1 MASCALDALDALEIG
16 DFVSEKVVLITGGAG
31 FIGSALTDRLLG
43 KGYRVVVVDN
53 FATGRRDNLV
63 ERPELEII
71 EGSITD
77 SNMMA
82 DIFSRVNP
90 DVVVHAAASYK
101 DPEAWVEDAE
111 TNVVGTSVVVNES
124 RKCDVER
131 FIYFQTALCYGLHP
145 EEQPIPIDH
154 ELRPRESSYA
164 ISKTAGENYIALSGL
179 DWVSFRLA
187 NGYGPRNITGPLPTF
202 FQRLSNDS
210 SVFVMDTRR
219 DFIFIEDLIDVVER
233 AVDGEGES
241 GPYHVSSGSDVS
253 IQDLLEATL
262 KAMGIE
268 LDEPIEVRPRGEDDA
283 FTILLDP
290 GKTHQ
295 QFPGWEA
302 KTPLEDGVARAVG
315 YYREFGIE
323 ETFTHLHMPD
333 ETS

>member
-1 MASCALDALDALEIG
+1 MTN
-16 DFVSEKVVLITGGAG
+16 KTVLITGGAG
-31 FIGSALTDRLLG
+31 FIGSALADRLLG
-43 KGYRVVVVDN
+43 KGYNVAVVDN

-63 ERPELEII
+63 QRPNLEIL

-77 SNMMA
+77 QELMA
-82 DIFSRVNP
+82 DFFSKVNP

-101 DPEAWVEDAE
+101 DPEAWVEDSA
-111 TNVVGTSVVVNES
+111 TNVVGTSIIVNEA
-124 RKCDVER
+124 KNAEVER

-164 ISKTAGENYIALSGL
+164 ISKTAGENYLALSGL
-179 DWVSFRLA
+179 NWVSFRLA

-202 FQRLSNDS
+202 FQRLNNGS

-233 AVDGEGES
+233 AVDGEGEP

-253 IQDLLEATL
+253 IEDLLESTL

-268 LDEPIEVRPRGEDDA
+268 LDEPVEVRPRGEDDA

-290 GKTHQ
+290 SRTHD

-302 KTPLEDGVARAVG
+302 KTPLQDGVDRAVG

-333 ETS
+333 EDA

>member
-1 MASCALDALDALEIG
+1 MTN
-16 DFVSEKVVLITGGAG
+16 KTVLITGGAG
-31 FIGSALTDRLLG
+31 FIGSALADRLLG
-43 KGYRVVVVDN
+43 KGYNVAVVDN

-63 ERPELEII
+63 QRPNLEIL

-77 SNMMA
+77 QELMV
-82 DIFSRVNP
+82 DFFSKVNP

-101 DPEAWVEDAE
+101 DPEAWVEDSA
-111 TNVVGTSVVVNES
+111 TNVVGTSIIVNEA
-124 RKCDVER
+124 KNAEVDR

-164 ISKTAGENYIALSGL
+164 ISKTAGENYLALSGL
-179 DWVSFRLA
+179 NWVSFRLA

-202 FQRLSNDS
+202 FQRLNNGS

-233 AVDGEGES
+233 AVDGEGEP

-253 IQDLLEATL
+253 IEDLLEATL

-268 LDEPIEVRPRGEDDA
+268 LDDPVEVRPRGEDDA

-290 GKTHQ
+290 SRTHD

-302 KTPLEDGVARAVG
+302 KTPLQDGVDRAVG

-333 ETS
+333 ED

>member
-1 MASCALDALDALEIG
+1 MTN
-16 DFVSEKVVLITGGAG
+16 KTVLITGGAG
-31 FIGSALTDRLLG
+31 FIGSALADRLLG
-43 KGYRVVVVDN
+43 KGYNVAVVDN

-63 ERPELEII
+63 QRPNLEIL

-77 SNMMA
+77 QELMA
-82 DIFSRVNP
+82 DFFSKVNP

-101 DPEAWVEDAE
+101 DPEAWVEDSA
-111 TNVVGTSVVVNES
+111 TNVVGTSIIVNEA
-124 RKCDVER
+124 KNAEVDR

-164 ISKTAGENYIALSGL
+164 ISKTAGENYLALSGL
-179 DWVSFRLA
+179 NWVSFRLA

-202 FQRLSNDS
+202 FQRLNNGS

-233 AVDGEGES
+233 AVDGEGEP

-253 IQDLLEATL
+253 IEDLLEATL

-268 LDEPIEVRPRGEDDA
+268 LDDPVEVRPRGEDDA

-290 GKTHQ
+290 SRTHD

-302 KTPLEDGVARAVG
+302 KTPLQDGVDRAVG

-333 ETS
+333 ED

>member
-1 MASCALDALDALEIG
+1 MGSRFIGFMALEIG
-16 DFVSEKVVLITGGAG
+16 DFVSEKIVLITGGAG

-63 ERPELEII
+63 ERPELEIV

>member
-1 MASCALDALDALEIG
+1 M
-16 DFVSEKVVLITGGAG
+16 SEKVVLITGGAG

-82 DIFSRVNP
+82 DLFSRVNP

>member
-1 MASCALDALDALEIG
+1 MTN
-16 DFVSEKVVLITGGAG
+16 KTVLITGGAG
-31 FIGSALTDRLLG
+31 FIGSALADRLLG
-43 KGYRVVVVDN
+43 KGYNVAVVDN

-63 ERPELEII
+63 QRPNLEIL

-77 SNMMA
+77 KELMA
-82 DIFSRVNP
+82 NFFAKVNP

-101 DPEAWVEDAE
+101 DPEAWVEDSA
-111 TNVVGTSVVVNES
+111 TNVVGTSIIVNES
-124 RKCDVER
+124 KKVEVER

-164 ISKTAGENYIALSGL
+164 ISKTAGENYLALSGL
-179 DWVSFRLA
+179 NWVSFRLA

-202 FQRLSNDS
+202 FQRLSNGS

-233 AVDGEGES
+233 AVDGEGEP

-253 IQDLLEATL
+253 IKELLEATL
-262 KAMGIE
+262 KSMGIE
-268 LDEPIEVRPRGEDDA
+268 LDEPVEVRPRGEDDA

-290 GKTHQ
+290 SRTQ
-295 QFPGWEA
+295 EQFPGWEA
-302 KTPLEDGVARAVG
+302 NTPLQDGVDRAVG

-333 ETS
+333 DDS

>member
-1 MASCALDALDALEIG
+1 MTN
-16 DFVSEKVVLITGGAG
+16 KTVLITGGAG
-31 FIGSALTDRLLG
+31 FIGSALADRLLG
-43 KGYRVVVVDN
+43 KGYNVAVVDN

-63 ERPELEII
+63 QRPNLEIL

-77 SNMMA
+77 QELMA
-82 DIFSRVNP
+82 DFFSKVNP

-101 DPEAWVEDAE
+101 DPEAWVEDSA
-111 TNVVGTSVVVNES
+111 TNVVGTSIIVNEA
-124 RKCDVER
+124 KNAEVDR

-164 ISKTAGENYIALSGL
+164 ISKTAGENYLALSGL
-179 DWVSFRLA
+179 NWVSFRLA

-202 FQRLSNDS
+202 FQRLNNGS

-233 AVDGEGES
+233 AVDGEGEP

-253 IQDLLEATL
+253 IEDLLESTL

-268 LDEPIEVRPRGEDDA
+268 LDEPVEVRPRGEDDA

-290 GKTHQ
+290 SRTHD

-302 KTPLEDGVARAVG
+302 KTPLQDGVDRAVG

-333 ETS
+333 EDA

>member
-1 MASCALDALDALEIG
+1 MTN
-16 DFVSEKVVLITGGAG
+16 KTVLITGGAG
-31 FIGSALTDRLLG
+31 FIGSALADRLLG
-43 KGYRVVVVDN
+43 KGYNVAVVDN

-63 ERPELEII
+63 QRPNLEIL

-77 SNMMA
+77 QELMA
-82 DIFSRVNP
+82 DFFSKVNP

-101 DPEAWVEDAE
+101 DPEAWVEDSA
-111 TNVVGTSVVVNES
+111 TNVVGTSIIVNES
-124 RKCDVER
+124 KKVEVER

-164 ISKTAGENYIALSGL
+164 ISKTAGENYLALSGL
-179 DWVSFRLA
+179 NWVSFRLA

-202 FQRLSNDS
+202 FQRLNNGS

-233 AVDGEGES
+233 AVDGEGEP

-253 IQDLLEATL
+253 IEDLLEATL

-268 LDEPIEVRPRGEDDA
+268 LDDPVEVRPRGEDDA

-290 GKTHQ
+290 SRTHD

-302 KTPLEDGVARAVG
+302 KTPLQDGVDRAVG

-333 ETS
+333 DDS

>member
-1 MASCALDALDALEIG
+1 M
-16 DFVSEKVVLITGGAG
+16 SEKVVLITGGAG

-63 ERPELEII
+63 ERPELEIV

-82 DIFSRVNP
+82 DLFSRVNP

>member
-1 MASCALDALDALEIG
+1 
-16 DFVSEKVVLITGGAG
+16 
-31 FIGSALTDRLLG
+31 
-43 KGYRVVVVDN
+43 
-53 FATGRRDNLV
+53 
-63 ERPELEII
+63 
-71 EGSITD
+71 
-77 SNMMA
+77 MA
-82 DIFSRVNP
+82 DFFSKVNP

-101 DPEAWVEDAE
+101 DPEAWVEDSE
-111 TNVVGTSVVVNES
+111 TNVVGTSIIVNEA
-124 RKCDVER
+124 KKAEVER

-164 ISKTAGENYIALSGL
+164 ISKTAGENYLALSGL
-179 DWVSFRLA
+179 NWVSFRLA

-202 FQRLSNDS
+202 FQRLSNGS

-219 DFIFIEDLIDVVER
+219 DFIFIEDLVDVVER
-233 AVDGEGES
+233 AVDGEGEP

-253 IQDLLEATL
+253 IEELLQATL
-262 KAMGIE
+262 KAVGIQLE
-268 LDEPIEVRPRGEDDA
+268 EPVEVRPRGEDDA

-290 GKTHQ
+290 SRTHE

-302 KTPLEDGVARAVG
+302 KTPLQDGVDRAVG

-333 ETS
+333 DDS

>member
-1 MASCALDALDALEIG
+1 MTN
-16 DFVSEKVVLITGGAG
+16 KTVLITGGAG
-31 FIGSALTDRLLG
+31 FIGSALADRLLG
-43 KGYRVVVVDN
+43 KGYNVAVVDN

-63 ERPELEII
+63 QRPNLEIL

-77 SNMMA
+77 QELMA
-82 DIFSRVNP
+82 DFFSKVNP

-101 DPEAWVEDAE
+101 DPEAWVEDSA
-111 TNVVGTSVVVNES
+111 TNVVGTSIIVNEA
-124 RKCDVER
+124 KNAEVDR

-154 ELRPRESSYA
+154 ELRPWDSSYA
-164 ISKTAGENYIALSGL
+164 ISKTAGENYLALSGL
-179 DWVSFRLA
+179 NWVSFRLA

-202 FQRLSNDS
+202 FQRLNNGS

-233 AVDGEGES
+233 AVDGEGEP

-253 IQDLLEATL
+253 IEDLLEATL

-268 LDEPIEVRPRGEDDA
+268 LDDPVEVRPRGEDDA

-290 GKTHQ
+290 SRTHD

-302 KTPLEDGVARAVG
+302 KTPLQDGVDRAVG

-333 ETS
+333 EE